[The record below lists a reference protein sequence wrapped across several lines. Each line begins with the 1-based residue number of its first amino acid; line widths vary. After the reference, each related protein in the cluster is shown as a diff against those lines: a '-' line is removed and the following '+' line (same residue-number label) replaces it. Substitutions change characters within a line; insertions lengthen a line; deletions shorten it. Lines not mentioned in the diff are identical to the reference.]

1 MRRQHTIAS
10 RLLIFPRYE
19 SSGDTCYF
27 KLFVLPL
34 SPIMFDW
41 PKLITF
47 ALNHGS
53 EKFALATLVEREGS
67 SYRRPGARMIIADDG
82 VYAGCISGGCLEDE
96 IAHAAVRVLQT
107 GEKRLY
113 TVDTRP
119 HYGCPGRLHIFIE
132 QFSLSRIHAI
142 HREIVARKP
151 FNLRTTYGAI
161 GGCARETELTQSAH
175 SGQHGQF
182 IELAGRKP
190 RLLIVSG
197 TSDAK
202 CVRQLGTF
210 LGWDVHQIIPSGA
223 MLDAT
228 GTYDCIPCSASDFVC
243 RFAPDEM
250 TAVLIMTHHLSRDL
264 QYLRHVLPEPYA
276 YVGLLGSRQ
285 RREMLLAE
293 IGESGIFEDETV
305 SERLFAPAG
314 LDIGASDP
322 AAIALSIISEI
333 QAVWENHNGG
343 SLRDRLGS
351 IHETKCPSIA

>member
-1 MRRQHTIAS
+1 MRRQHSIAS
-10 RLLIFPRYE
+10 LLLIFPRYE

-27 KLFVLPL
+27 KLFVLSL

-47 ALNHGS
+47 ALNHRS
-53 EKFALATLVEREGS
+53 QRFALATLVEREGS

-82 VYAGCISGGCLEDE
+82 VYAGCISGGCLEEE
-96 IAHAAVRVLQT
+96 IADAAIRVLQT
-107 GEKRLY
+107 GQTRLY

-132 QFSLSRIHAI
+132 EFSLSMIDAI
-142 HREIVARKP
+142 HWEIIARAP
-151 FNLRTTYGAI
+151 FDLLTTYASVDGSEK
-161 GGCARETELTQSAH
+161 GTQLTHRNH
-175 SGQHGQF
+175 SVQFGQF
-182 IELAGRKP
+182 LEVAGRKP

-197 TSDAK
+197 TSDANS
-202 CVRQLGTF
+202 VRQLGNF
-210 LGWDVHQIIPSGA
+210 LGWHVHQIIPDGA
-223 MLDAT
+223 TSDNVDS
-228 GTYDCIPCSASDFVC
+228 YDCITCSAGDFVN
-243 RFAPDEM
+243 RFSPDEM

-264 QYLRHVLPEPYA
+264 QYLRQVLPEPYA

-285 RREMLLAE
+285 RRETLLAE
-293 IGESGIFEDETV
+293 IGESGIFEDESV

-333 QAVWENHNGG
+333 QAVWEKRNGG

-351 IHETKCPSIA
+351 IHETRYPSYA